1 MSIVV
6 YHVGMARNRKRTQP
20 TPIEL
25 VDATYDDVVNEFCK
39 RFDLP
44 PIAVARVLLSID
56 DSITRTALHIA
67 FDAGLYFGKT
77 HPDKVAITLPP
88 PPLPLLSVPSMD
100 ERRTCYVRSLST
112 AFPSSPF
119 FSFTELGI

>member
-1 MSIVV
+1 M
-6 YHVGMARNRKRTQP
+6 YRNTKKTRP

-44 PIAVARVLLSID
+44 PIAVARVLLTIND
-56 DSITRTALHIA
+56 PITRTALHIA

-77 HPDKVAITLPP
+77 HPDKVAITLPL
-88 PPLPLLSVPSMD
+88 PPLPLLSVPSLD
-100 ERRTCYVRSLST
+100 ERRTRYV
-112 AFPSSPF
+112 
-119 FSFTELGI
+119 G

>member
-1 MSIVV
+1 MSTVV
-6 YHVGMARNRKRTQP
+6 YHVSMARNRKRTQP

-39 RFDLP
+39 RLDLP

-56 DSITRTALHIA
+56 DQIRRTALHIA
-67 FDAGLYFGKT
+67 IDAALYFGKT

-88 PPLPLLSVPSMD
+88 PPSSLLTVPSSD
-100 ERRTCYVRSLST
+100 ERRTRYV
-112 AFPSSPF
+112 
-119 FSFTELGI
+119 G

>member
-1 MSIVV
+1 
-6 YHVGMARNRKRTQP
+6 MARNRKRTQP

-39 RFDLP
+39 RLDLP
-44 PIAVARVLLSID
+44 PIAVARVLLTID
-56 DSITRTALHIA
+56 DPITRTALHIA

-88 PPLPLLSVPSMD
+88 ARLPLLSAPSVD
-100 ERRTCYVRSLST
+100 ERRTRYV
-112 AFPSSPF
+112 
-119 FSFTELGI
+119 G